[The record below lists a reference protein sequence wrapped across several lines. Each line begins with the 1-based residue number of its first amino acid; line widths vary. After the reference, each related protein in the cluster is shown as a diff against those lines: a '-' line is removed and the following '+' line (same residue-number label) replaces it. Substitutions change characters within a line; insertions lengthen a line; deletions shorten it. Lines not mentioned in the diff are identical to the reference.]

1 MTSRLSRRV
10 RSLIC
15 RGSGI
20 SAPAYRYPA
29 IQASREVRRSTNPF
43 LWEESLPKGRSDRR
57 RLRLGAC
64 MTRRR
69 DLCSAAFLRVWP
81 RSTSSSRRP
90 RGFEPSV
97 PRQNSAALSSLE
109 HGGFKNEVV
118 ISDIFLFG
126 FGKGFGVVRQI
137 ASLTGQ
143 AGRLARPDRR
153 ESLRRPARLRP
164 RRQPGA

>member
-1 MTSRLSRRV
+1 MYDTPT
-10 RSLIC
+10 RS
-15 RGSGI
+15 
-20 SAPAYRYPA
+20 
-29 IQASREVRRSTNPF
+29 
-43 LWEESLPKGRSDRR
+43 
-57 RLRLGAC
+57 
-64 MTRRR
+64 M
-69 DLCSAAFLRVWP
+69 AAFLRVWP
-81 RSTSSSRRP
+81 RSTSSSRHP

-126 FGKGFGVVRQI
+126 FGEGFGIVRQI

-143 AGRLARPDRR
+143 AGRLARTDRR

-164 RRQPGA
+164 RRQPRA